1 VKFAVIRIIRGKNRG
16 LICGQEVVLDSI
28 IYEIN
33 GTLSVDEF
41 LDVLNSS
48 GLAER
53 RPVNDL
59 DCIKGM
65 LKYANLT
72 VVARRG
78 NKVVGVARS
87 VTDFHFCCYLSDI
100 AVDKGYQH
108 LGIGK
113 TLIHKTKDKL
123 GKRCK
128 LLLLSAPAA
137 VEYYPKIG
145 FKRHN
150 QAWILDETDQV
161 K

>member
-1 VKFAVIRIIRGKNRG
+1 MVMDINDIT
-16 LICGQEVVLDSI
+16 
-28 IYEIN
+28 YEIN
-33 GTLSVDEF
+33 GTLSVNEF

-53 RPVNDL
+53 RPIDDL

-72 VVARRG
+72 VVARIG
-78 NKVVGVARS
+78 NMVVGVARS
-87 VTDFHFCCYLSDI
+87 VTDFHYCCYLSDI
-100 AVDKGYQH
+100 AVDKEYQH

-128 LLLLSAPAA
+128 LILLSAPAA

-145 FKRHN
+145 FRRHD
-150 QAWILDETDQV
+150 QAWVLDECDQV